1 MYRDG
6 SDSARARS
14 ARIRASHDYEATEL
28 ESMRQRTLAGDRLEA
43 RASRIAH
50 LGAALGR
57 LRRSHAGPAGVL
69 AVDVETDPVTR
80 GHAE

>member
-28 ESMRQRTLAGDRLEA
+28 ESMRQRTLAGDRPEA
-43 RASRIAH
+43 RVPRIAH
-50 LGAALGR
+50 LGAT
-57 LRRSHAGPAGVL
+57 LRRLLRPHEGPAGVL

-80 GHAE
+80 GLAE